1 MRARLIVLCDFVRGT
16 IVVQL
21 MIERRRFRNDWM
33 EKLHTRNNRNIVF
46 FNLLFI
52 AVEISF
58 FIEKKVLLMS
68 LENF

>member
-33 EKLHTRNNRNIVF
+33 EKLHIRNNRNIVF

-52 AVEISF
+52 GVEISF

>member
-21 MIERRRFRNDWM
+21 MIERRFRNDWM

>member
-21 MIERRRFRNDWM
+21 MIERRFRNDWM

-52 AVEISF
+52 GVEISF